1 MSIHDQLRKIT
12 ARADLKISRAA
23 NEIMNE
29 TKERLKEAVD
39 KLWYSTYTSLDYTRT
54 YELIEAVNGI
64 IKKNKQGDYTID
76 VFIDDTLMTS
86 KSNTRGWGTHSGFDG
101 GDFRKGLIDSI
112 INGMSGSPNNPRLGD
127 SAPVYEVVQKEA
139 QSYANRI
146 LKKYL

>member
-12 ARADLKISRAA
+12 VRVDLKISRAA

-29 TKERLKEAVD
+29 TKERLREAVD

-54 YELIEAVNGI
+54 HELIEAVNGI

-112 INGMSGSPNNPRLGD
+112 INGMNGSPNNPRLGD

-139 QSYANRI
+139 QSYANSI